1 MQYTIEILI
10 EKPIE
15 EVIRKMDSAEN
26 MKHWLEGLVSAE
38 HISGI
43 PKEFGA
49 KMKLNYDFGNRKME
63 LIETITKHNFPNEFH
78 ATYNTKG
85 VRNIQQNHFESTP
98 KNNTKWTSKNQ
109 FEPTT
114 FKMNAMLF
122 LMPGAF
128 KKQTKKNMK
137 NFKNFAENET
147 SVAHA

>member
-1 MQYTIEILI
+1 MNYSTQIII

-15 EVIRKMDSAEN
+15 EVIKKMTSIDN
-26 MKHWLEGLVSAE
+26 MKHWQAGLISTE

-43 PKEFGA
+43 PREFGA

-63 LIETITKHNFPNEFH
+63 VIETITKQNFPKLFEV
-78 ATYNTKG
+78 TYNTKG
-85 VRNIQQNHFESTP
+85 IRNIQQNHFESIP
-98 KNNTKWTSKNQ
+98 EGYTKWVCKNE

-128 KKQTKKNMK
+128 KKQTKKYMK
-137 NFKNFAENET
+137 NFKNFVEHET
-147 SVAHA
+147 SVANA